1 MNDSEIE
8 DQLRLLKPTAPS
20 EGLAARIER
29 GLAISATSSPMAG
42 VIARPSKPSLFWKWM
57 RDLGWAGAGAA
68 TALGAVA
75 LYSAVQKPTTR
86 KSILPTAAAAAPARA
101 NATAP
106 AAAPVAATVEE
117 QAFEPTEASRE
128 LVAVNGANELLD
140 TEDGPV
146 REVRYTY
153 LERLAWAH
161 PGTGAR
167 IEIEVPRE
175 DVYLLP
181 VSLQ

>member
-8 DQLRLLKPTAPS
+8 DQLRLLKPAAPS
-20 EGLAARIER
+20 EGLAARIEQE
-29 GLAISATSSPMAG
+29 LAIKAPSNPTAG
-42 VIARPSKPSLFWKWM
+42 VIVRPSKPSVFWKWV

-75 LYSAVQKPTTR
+75 LYSAVQRPAVQKAM
-86 KSILPTAAAAAPARA
+86 SPTAVAATPDRDRA
-101 NATAP
+101 KVAG
-106 AAAPVAATVEE
+106 AAPVAATAEE

-128 LVAVNGANELLD
+128 LVAVNDSNELLD
-140 TEDGPV
+140 TENGPV

>member
-1 MNDSEIE
+1 MNDSDIE
-8 DQLRLLKPTAPS
+8 DQLRLLKPAAPS

-29 GLAISATSSPMAG
+29 ELAIKAPSSPAAG
-42 VIARPSKPSLFWKWM
+42 VIARPSKPSLFWKWV

-75 LYSAVQKPTTR
+75 LYSAAQKPAGEKPMEPT
-86 KSILPTAAAAAPARA
+86 LTAAVAPARVDTAAAPA
-101 NATAP
+101 ATTK
-106 AAAPVAATVEE
+106 VDD
-117 QAFEPTEASRE
+117 QAFEPAEASRE
-128 LVAVNGANELLD
+128 LVAVNDSNELLD
-140 TEDGPV
+140 TESGPV

>member
-8 DQLRLLKPTAPS
+8 DQLRTLKPAAPS
-20 EGLAARIER
+20 PDLAARIER
-29 GLAISATSSPMAG
+29 QLAATAPSSQTAG
-42 VIARPSKPSLFWKWM
+42 VIPRPARPSVLWQWL

-68 TALGAVA
+68 AALAAVA
-75 LYSAVQKPTTR
+75 LFSTAQKPTT
-86 KSILPTAAAAAPARA
+86 PAPATANTTTVADAAPAV
-101 NATAP
+101 TAK
-106 AAAPVAATVEE
+106 TDD
-117 QAFEPTEASRE
+117 QAFEPTESSRE
-128 LVAVNGANELLD
+128 LVAVNDSNELVE
-140 TEDGPV
+140 TADGPV

-153 LERLAWAH
+153 RERLAWAH

-167 IEIEVPRE
+167 LEIELPRE

>member
-8 DQLRLLKPTAPS
+8 DQLRLLKPAAPS
-20 EGLAARIER
+20 AELPGRIER
-29 GLAISATSSPMAG
+29 ELAMNVASSPTAG
-42 VIARPSKPSLFWKWM
+42 VITRPSKPSPFWHWV
-57 RDLGWAGAGAA
+57 RDLGWAGAGAV
-68 TALGAVA
+68 TALMAVA
-75 LYSAVQKPTTR
+75 LYSAAD
-86 KSILPTAAAAAPARA
+86 KSAAPPAGPTPMLA
-101 NATAP
+101 SVTPPVGPSVTAP
-106 AAAPVAATVEE
+106 AEE
-117 QAFEPTEASRE
+117 QAFEPTESSRE
-128 LVAVNGANELLD
+128 LVAVNDSNELLD

-153 LERLAWAH
+153 RERLAWAH

-167 IEIEVPRE
+167 LEIEVPRE